1 MSVFIVTTDAKLSEL
16 EEHNLLKDKD
26 IIRIIASSYLVRNC
40 NSVTEV
46 IIKMVSQEKCTDIS
60 HLRPWFAFQVSKPWY
75 GVGAEQSYK
84 LTYQKVAVFL
94 KSFPEGNSAQVE
106 IENKLLN
113 LSDDEL
119 DKLAEQ
125 EDFDI
130 F

>member
-1 MSVFIVTTDAKLSEL
+1 MSVFIVTTDARLSEL

-40 NSVTEV
+40 DSVAE
-46 IIKMVSQEKCTDIS
+46 IITKMVSQEKCTDIS
-60 HLRPWFAFQVSKPWY
+60 HLRPWFAFQVSSPWY

-94 KSFPEGNSAQVE
+94 KSFQEGTKAPGE
-106 IENKLLN
+106 MEKKLLN
-113 LSDDEL
+113 LPDDEL
-119 DKLAEQ
+119 DKFAEQ
-125 EDFDI
+125 EDFGL